1 MTRHSRESGNP
12 AASANGTGSLLSQ
25 GRRLLFVVALLLAAC
40 AREPS
45 TAKFDPKR
53 DPAADV
59 AQAVATAKDERKRV
73 LVDVG
78 GEWCSWCHIMD
89 RFFENDAEA
98 RALRDRG
105 FVLVKVNYSKENT
118 NAAFLARWPK
128 IEGYPHL
135 FVLGPD
141 GTLLHSQ
148 DTGELEAGKGY
159 DRAKV
164 LAFLRAWSP

>member
-1 MTRHSRESGNP
+1 MRP
-12 AASANGTGSLLSQ
+12 F
-25 GRRLLFVVALLLAAC
+25 RLVAVVVLFVVAASC
-40 AREPS
+40 WSREPA
-45 TAKFDPKR
+45 TGKFDPGR

-59 AQAVATAKDERKRV
+59 AQAVAMARAQGKRV

-89 RFFENDAEA
+89 RFFDGDREA

-105 FVLVKVNYSKENT
+105 FVLVKVNYSRENT

-128 IEGYPHL
+128 IAGYPHL

-141 GTLLHSQ
+141 GALLHSQ
-148 DTGELEAGKGY
+148 DTGELEAGDGY

-164 LAFLRAWSP
+164 LAFLREWGR